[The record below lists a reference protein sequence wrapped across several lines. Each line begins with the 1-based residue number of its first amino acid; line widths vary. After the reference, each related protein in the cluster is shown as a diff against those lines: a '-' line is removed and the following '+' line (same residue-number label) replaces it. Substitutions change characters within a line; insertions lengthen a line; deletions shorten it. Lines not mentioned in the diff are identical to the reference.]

1 MSPSARPGR
10 WATTPCP
17 AWSGRSRRSTASS
30 RPPTAR
36 RCSSTSPKQ
45 RPWTRPSAVR
55 RPSRSRRAPDVAGN
69 LRALRRRI
77 RSTQSTKKIFSA
89 QELIAGARIV
99 RAQARV
105 EASKPYAREI
115 TRVLS
120 ALASSASLDH
130 PLLTERQ
137 DARRAA
143 VLVITSDRGFAG
155 SYNVNVLR
163 RTEELLSLLRQEGK
177 EPVLYVVGRKGETY
191 YSFRDRPFEESFT
204 GFSEQPNYADA
215 QQVGRALI
223 DAFTAGEDDVDG
235 GPGEDDILG
244 VDELHIVYTEF
255 RSLLAQV
262 PVAKRM
268 APLEVE
274 EVEEFDY
281 EREDRAA
288 GRTGDSG
295 VPTSYEF
302 EPSAEM
308 LLDALLPKYIT
319 TRIYAAMLEAAASES
334 ASRRRAMK
342 SASDNAEEL
351 AKNLSRQANQAR
363 QAEIT
368 QEISEIVGGADAL
381 VSAGADD

>member
-1 MSPSARPGR
+1 V
-10 WATTPCP
+10 
-17 AWSGRSRRSTASS
+17 AS
-30 RPPTAR
+30 
-36 RCSSTSPKQ
+36 
-45 RPWTRPSAVR
+45 
-55 RPSRSRRAPDVAGN
+55 N

-77 RSTQSTKKIFSA
+77 RSTKSTKKIFSA

-191 YSFRDRPFEESFT
+191 YSFRNRAVAETFT
-204 GFSEQPNYADA
+204 GFSEQPGYADA
-215 QQVGRALI
+215 QRVGEQLI
-223 DAFTAGEDDVDG
+223 AAFTAGEDDDETGAGADG
-235 GPGEDDILG
+235 ILG

-255 RSLLAQV
+255 RSLLAQI

-281 EREDRAA
+281 EREDRDSGVTA
-288 GRTGDSG
+288 GTGDSG

-302 EPSAEM
+302 EPSPDA
-308 LLDALLPKYIT
+308 LLDALLPKYVT
-319 TRIYAAMLEAAASES
+319 TRIFAAMLESAASES

>member
-1 MSPSARPGR
+1 MA
-10 WATTPCP
+10 
-17 AWSGRSRRSTASS
+17 AS
-30 RPPTAR
+30 
-36 RCSSTSPKQ
+36 
-45 RPWTRPSAVR
+45 
-55 RPSRSRRAPDVAGN
+55 

-137 DARRAA
+137 DPQRAA

-163 RTEELLSLLRQEGK
+163 RTEELLSLLRNEGK
-177 EPVLYVVGRKGETY
+177 EPLLYVVGRKGETY
-191 YSFRDRPFEESFT
+191 YSFRHRDMVDTFT
-204 GFSEQPNYADA
+204 GFSEQPTYPDA
-215 QQVGRALI
+215 QRVGEELI
-223 DAFTAGEDDVDG
+223 AAFTAGEDDEEGGGAGADG
-235 GPGEDDILG
+235 ILG

-255 RSLLAQV
+255 RSLLSQV

-281 EREDRAA
+281 EREDRE
-288 GRTGDSG
+288 GGKQVGDSG

-302 EPSAEM
+302 EPSAEG

-351 AKNLSRQANQAR
+351 AKNLSRQANPAR
-363 QAEIT
+363 QA
-368 QEISEIVGGADAL
+368 
-381 VSAGADD
+381 

>member
-1 MSPSARPGR
+1 
-10 WATTPCP
+10 
-17 AWSGRSRRSTASS
+17 
-30 RPPTAR
+30 
-36 RCSSTSPKQ
+36 
-45 RPWTRPSAVR
+45 
-55 RPSRSRRAPDVAGN
+55 VAGS

-120 ALASSASLDH
+120 ALAGSASLDH
-130 PLLTERQ
+130 PLLTERE
-137 DARRAA
+137 RPNRVA

-163 RTEELLSLLRQEGK
+163 RTEELLGLLRNEGK
-177 EPVLYVVGRKGETY
+177 DPQLYVVGRKGETY
-191 YSFRDRPFEESFT
+191 YRFRDRDMADTWT
-204 GFSEQPNYADA
+204 GFSEQPGYADA
-215 QQVGRALI
+215 QEVGRTLI
-223 DAFTAGEDDVDG
+223 EAFTAGADDEDG
-235 GPGEDDILG
+235 GAGADGIFG

-255 RSLLAQV
+255 RSLLSQV

-274 EVEEFDY
+274 EVEEFRD
-281 EREDRAA
+281 ERDEQLQAE
-288 GRTGDSG
+288 RTSD

-302 EPSAEM
+302 EPSAEA

>member
-1 MSPSARPGR
+1 M
-10 WATTPCP
+10 
-17 AWSGRSRRSTASS
+17 
-30 RPPTAR
+30 
-36 RCSSTSPKQ
+36 
-45 RPWTRPSAVR
+45 
-55 RPSRSRRAPDVAGN
+55 AGS

-137 DARRAA
+137 NPKRAA

-163 RTEELLSLLRQEGK
+163 RTEELLALLRQEGK

-191 YSFRDRPFEESFT
+191 YSFRDREMAQTFT
-204 GFSEQPNYADA
+204 GFSEQPAYENA
-215 QQVGRALI
+215 QEVGSALI
-223 DAFTAGEDDVDG
+223 DVFTAGADDDEGGAGADG
-235 GPGEDDILG
+235 ILG
-244 VDELHIVYTEF
+244 VDELHIVFTEF
-255 RSLLAQV
+255 RSLLSQV

-281 EREDRAA
+281 EREDRES
-288 GRTGDSG
+288 GTGTDSG

-302 EPSAEM
+302 EPSAEG
-308 LLDALLPKYIT
+308 LLDALLPKYIS

-381 VSAGADD
+381 VTAGAND

>member
-1 MSPSARPGR
+1 M
-10 WATTPCP
+10 
-17 AWSGRSRRSTASS
+17 
-30 RPPTAR
+30 
-36 RCSSTSPKQ
+36 
-45 RPWTRPSAVR
+45 
-55 RPSRSRRAPDVAGN
+55 AGS

-99 RAQARV
+99 RAQNRV
-105 EASKPYAREI
+105 EASKPYAHEI

-120 ALASSASLDH
+120 ALAGSASLDH
-130 PLLTERQ
+130 PLLTERP

-163 RTEELLSLLRQEGK
+163 RTEELLGLLRNEGK

-191 YSFRDRPFEESFT
+191 YRFRDREFADSWT
-204 GFSEQPNYADA
+204 GFSEQPGYADA
-215 QQVGRALI
+215 QEVGRTLI
-223 DAFTAGEDDVDG
+223 DVFTAGEDDDEGGAGADG
-235 GPGEDDILG
+235 ILG

-255 RSLLAQV
+255 RSLLSQV

-268 APLEVE
+268 APLVVE
-274 EVEEFDY
+274 EVDEFSD
-281 EREDRAA
+281 EQDSP
-288 GRTGDSG
+288 GRSSE

-302 EPSAEM
+302 EPSAEA
-308 LLDALLPKYIT
+308 LLDALLPKYVT

-381 VSAGADD
+381 VSAGSDD

>member
-1 MSPSARPGR
+1 MA
-10 WATTPCP
+10 
-17 AWSGRSRRSTASS
+17 AS
-30 RPPTAR
+30 
-36 RCSSTSPKQ
+36 
-45 RPWTRPSAVR
+45 
-55 RPSRSRRAPDVAGN
+55 

-137 DARRAA
+137 NPERAG

-191 YSFRDRPFEESFT
+191 YSFRNRDMVQTFT
-204 GFSEQPNYADA
+204 GFSEQPRYENA
-215 QQVGRALI
+215 QEVGSALI
-223 DAFTAGEDDVDG
+223 DAFTAGEDDDETGGAGDDG
-235 GPGEDDILG
+235 VLG

-281 EREDRAA
+281 EREERES
-288 GRTGDSG
+288 GHTGDSG

-302 EPSAEM
+302 EPSAEA
-308 LLDALLPKYIT
+308 LLDALLPKYIN
-319 TRIYAAMLEAAASES
+319 TRIYAALIDAAASES
-334 ASRRRAMK
+334 AARRRAMK
-342 SASDNAEEL
+342 AATDNAEEMIGDL
-351 AKNLSRQANQAR
+351 TREMNSAR
-363 QAEIT
+363 QAAIT

-381 VSAGADD
+381 VSANADD

>member
-1 MSPSARPGR
+1 MA
-10 WATTPCP
+10 
-17 AWSGRSRRSTASS
+17 AS
-30 RPPTAR
+30 
-36 RCSSTSPKQ
+36 
-45 RPWTRPSAVR
+45 
-55 RPSRSRRAPDVAGN
+55 

-120 ALASSASLDH
+120 ALASSASLQH
-130 PLLTERQ
+130 PLLSEPEST
-137 DARRAA
+137 RRAA

-163 RTEELLSLLRQEGK
+163 RTEELLGLLRQEGK

-191 YSFRDRPFEESFT
+191 YSFRDRPVTETFT
-204 GFSEQPNYADA
+204 GFSEQPKYTDA
-215 QQVGRALI
+215 QEVGEVLI
-223 DAFTAGEDDVDG
+223 DAFLAGQDDDESNDEG
-235 GPGEDDILG
+235 S

-255 RSLLAQV
+255 RSLLSQV

-268 APLEVE
+268 APMVIED
-274 EVEEFDY
+274 VEEFDY

-288 GRTGDSG
+288 GGEASARENSTG

-302 EPSAEM
+302 EPSPDA
-308 LLDALLPKYIT
+308 LLDALLPKYVT

-381 VSAGADD
+381 VSANAED

>member
-1 MSPSARPGR
+1 M
-10 WATTPCP
+10 
-17 AWSGRSRRSTASS
+17 
-30 RPPTAR
+30 
-36 RCSSTSPKQ
+36 
-45 RPWTRPSAVR
+45 
-55 RPSRSRRAPDVAGN
+55 AGS

-99 RAQARV
+99 RAQNRV

-120 ALASSASLDH
+120 ALAGSASLDH
-130 PLLTERQ
+130 PLLTERP
-137 DARRAA
+137 DAGRVA

-163 RTEELLSLLRQEGK
+163 RTEELLGLLRNEGK

-191 YSFRDRPFEESFT
+191 YRFRDREFADSWT
-204 GFSEQPNYADA
+204 GFSEQPNYTDA
-215 QQVGRALI
+215 QEVGSTLI
-223 DAFTAGEDDVDG
+223 DAFTAGEDDETGNADG
-235 GPGEDDILG
+235 ILG

-255 RSLLAQV
+255 RSLLSQV

-268 APLEVE
+268 APLVVE
-274 EVEEFDY
+274 EVDEFRD
-281 EREDRAA
+281 ERDQPE
-288 GRTGDSG
+288 RTSE

-302 EPSAEM
+302 EPSAEA
-308 LLDALLPKYIT
+308 LLDALLPKYVT

>member
-1 MSPSARPGR
+1 MA
-10 WATTPCP
+10 
-17 AWSGRSRRSTASS
+17 AS
-30 RPPTAR
+30 
-36 RCSSTSPKQ
+36 
-45 RPWTRPSAVR
+45 
-55 RPSRSRRAPDVAGN
+55 

-105 EASKPYAREI
+105 EASKPYSREI

-130 PLLTERQ
+130 PLLTDRENP
-137 DARRAA
+137 RRAA

-177 EPVLYVVGRKGETY
+177 EPLLYVVGRKGETY
-191 YSFRDRPFEESFT
+191 YSFRNRDMEETFT
-204 GFSEQPNYADA
+204 GFSEQPHYENA
-215 QQVGRALI
+215 QEVGSALI
-223 DAFTAGEDDVDG
+223 EAFTAGEDDVDG
-235 GPGEDDILG
+235 GPGEDDVMG

-255 RSLLAQV
+255 RSLLSQV

-274 EVEEFDY
+274 EFDY
-281 EREDRAA
+281 EREDREH
-288 GRTGDSG
+288 GQTGDSG

-302 EPSAEM
+302 EPSAES
-308 LLDALLPKYIT
+308 LLDALLPKYVT
-319 TRIYAAMLEAAASES
+319 TRIFAAMLESAASES

>member
-1 MSPSARPGR
+1 MA
-10 WATTPCP
+10 
-17 AWSGRSRRSTASS
+17 AS
-30 RPPTAR
+30 
-36 RCSSTSPKQ
+36 
-45 RPWTRPSAVR
+45 
-55 RPSRSRRAPDVAGN
+55 

-77 RSTQSTKKIFSA
+77 RSTRSTKKIFSA

-191 YSFRDRPFEESFT
+191 YSFRNREMADTFT
-204 GFSEQPNYADA
+204 GFSEQPNYPDA
-215 QQVGRALI
+215 QRVGQELI
-223 DAFTAGEDDVDG
+223 EAFTAGEDDDREGGDG
-235 GPGEDDILG
+235 GAGADGILG

-255 RSLLAQV
+255 RSLLSQV

-281 EREDRAA
+281 EREDRESGTAA
-288 GRTGDSG
+288 GTGDSG

-302 EPSAEM
+302 EPSAEG

-381 VSAGADD
+381 VSSGTGD

>member
-1 MSPSARPGR
+1 M
-10 WATTPCP
+10 
-17 AWSGRSRRSTASS
+17 
-30 RPPTAR
+30 
-36 RCSSTSPKQ
+36 
-45 RPWTRPSAVR
+45 
-55 RPSRSRRAPDVAGN
+55 AGT

-77 RSTQSTKKIFSA
+77 RSTRSTKKIFSA

-99 RAQARV
+99 KAQARV

-137 DARRAA
+137 NPQRAG

-163 RTEELLSLLRQEGK
+163 RTEELLSLLRNEGK

-191 YSFRDRPFEESFT
+191 YSFRDRAMAQTFT
-204 GFSEQPNYADA
+204 GFSEQPHYENA
-215 QQVGRALI
+215 QEVGSVLI
-223 DAFTAGEDDVDG
+223 DVFTAGEDDDEGGAGADG
-235 GPGEDDILG
+235 ILG

-281 EREDRAA
+281 EREDREH
-288 GRTGDSG
+288 GHTGSDSG

-302 EPSAEM
+302 EPSAEG
-308 LLDALLPKYIT
+308 LLDALLPKYVT

-368 QEISEIVGGADAL
+368 QELSEIVGGSEAL
-381 VSAGADD
+381 AAATSGD

>member
-1 MSPSARPGR
+1 M
-10 WATTPCP
+10 
-17 AWSGRSRRSTASS
+17 
-30 RPPTAR
+30 
-36 RCSSTSPKQ
+36 
-45 RPWTRPSAVR
+45 
-55 RPSRSRRAPDVAGN
+55 AGN

-120 ALASSASLDH
+120 ALAGSASLDH

-191 YSFRDRPFEESFT
+191 YSFRNRPVAETFT
-204 GFSEQPNYADA
+204 GFSDA
-215 QQVGRALI
+215 QRVGEQLI
-223 DAFTAGEDDVDG
+223 AAFTAGEDDDETDAGADG
-235 GPGEDDILG
+235 VLG
-244 VDELHIVYTEF
+244 VDELHIVFTEF
-255 RSLLAQV
+255 RSLLAQI

-281 EREDRAA
+281 EREDRAS
-288 GRTGDSG
+288 GVITGDSG

-302 EPSAEM
+302 EPSPDA
-308 LLDALLPKYIT
+308 LLDALLPKYVT
-319 TRIYAAMLEAAASES
+319 TRIFAAMLESAASES

-381 VSAGADD
+381 VAANAEE

>member
-1 MSPSARPGR
+1 VA
-10 WATTPCP
+10 
-17 AWSGRSRRSTASS
+17 AS
-30 RPPTAR
+30 
-36 RCSSTSPKQ
+36 
-45 RPWTRPSAVR
+45 
-55 RPSRSRRAPDVAGN
+55 

-120 ALASSASLDH
+120 ALAASASLDH
-130 PLLTERQ
+130 PLLTERENPQ
-137 DARRAA
+137 RAA

-163 RTEELLSLLRQEGK
+163 RTEELLALLRQEGK

-191 YSFRDRPFEESFT
+191 YSFRQRDMEDSFT
-204 GFSEQPNYADA
+204 GFSEQPRYENA
-215 QQVGRALI
+215 QEVGEALI
-223 DAFTAGEDDVDG
+223 AAFTAGQDDAKGNADG
-235 GPGEDDILG
+235 VVG

-255 RSLLAQV
+255 RSLLSQV

-281 EREDRAA
+281 EREDREQGVAPSA
-288 GRTGDSG
+288 ESSG

-302 EPSAEM
+302 EPSAEA
-308 LLDALLPKYIT
+308 LLDALLPKYVT
-319 TRIYAAMLEAAASES
+319 TRIFAAMLEAAASES

-381 VSAGADD
+381 VAANADD

>member
-1 MSPSARPGR
+1 M
-10 WATTPCP
+10 
-17 AWSGRSRRSTASS
+17 
-30 RPPTAR
+30 
-36 RCSSTSPKQ
+36 
-45 RPWTRPSAVR
+45 
-55 RPSRSRRAPDVAGN
+55 AGN

-77 RSTQSTKKIFSA
+77 RSTKSTKKIFSA

-137 DARRAA
+137 NPRRAA

-191 YSFRDRPFEESFT
+191 YRFRDREMADTFT
-204 GFSEQPNYADA
+204 GFSEQPSYPDA
-215 QQVGRALI
+215 QAVGRALI
-223 DAFTAGEDDVDG
+223 DVFTAGEDDDESGGAGADG
-235 GPGEDDILG
+235 VLG

-255 RSLLAQV
+255 RSLLSQV

-281 EREDRAA
+281 EREDREA
-288 GRTGDSG
+288 GRTGESRI
-295 VPTSYEF
+295 PTSYEF
-302 EPSAEM
+302 EPSAEA
-308 LLDALLPKYIT
+308 LLDALLPKYVT

-351 AKNLSRQANQAR
+351 AKNLARQANQIR
-363 QAEIT
+363 QADIT
-368 QEISEIVGGADAL
+368 QEISEIVGGSDAL
-381 VSAGADD
+381 VSANADD

>member
-1 MSPSARPGR
+1 MA
-10 WATTPCP
+10 
-17 AWSGRSRRSTASS
+17 AS
-30 RPPTAR
+30 
-36 RCSSTSPKQ
+36 
-45 RPWTRPSAVR
+45 
-55 RPSRSRRAPDVAGN
+55 

-130 PLLTERQ
+130 PLLTERENPQ
-137 DARRAA
+137 RAA

-163 RTEELLSLLRQEGK
+163 RTEELLSLLRKEGK

-191 YSFRDRPFEESFT
+191 YSFRDREMAQTFT
-204 GFSEQPNYADA
+204 GFSEQPGYENA
-215 QQVGRALI
+215 QEVGTALI
-223 DAFTAGEDDVDG
+223 DVFTAGEDDDEGGAGADG
-235 GPGEDDILG
+235 IYG

-255 RSLLAQV
+255 RSLLSQV

-281 EREDRAA
+281 EAEDRAA
-288 GRTGDSG
+288 GKTDDSG

-302 EPSAEM
+302 EPSAEG
-308 LLDALLPKYIT
+308 LLDALLPKYVT

-351 AKNLSRQANQAR
+351 AKTLSRQANQAR

-368 QEISEIVGGADAL
+368 QEISEIVGGSDAL
-381 VSAGADD
+381 VSAGAND

>member
-1 MSPSARPGR
+1 MA
-10 WATTPCP
+10 
-17 AWSGRSRRSTASS
+17 AS
-30 RPPTAR
+30 
-36 RCSSTSPKQ
+36 
-45 RPWTRPSAVR
+45 
-55 RPSRSRRAPDVAGN
+55 

-120 ALASSASLDH
+120 ALASSTSLDH
-130 PLLTERQ
+130 PLLTEREHP
-137 DARRAA
+137 RRAA

-163 RTEELLSLLRQEGK
+163 RTEELLALLRQEGK

-191 YSFRDRPFEESFT
+191 YSFRDREMAATFT
-204 GFSEQPNYADA
+204 GFSEQPAYENA
-215 QQVGRALI
+215 QEVGSQLI
-223 DAFTAGEDDVDG
+223 DVFAAGEDDEDG
-235 GPGEDDILG
+235 GVGADGILG

-255 RSLLAQV
+255 RSLLSQV

-281 EREDRAA
+281 EREDREHGAA
-288 GRTGDSG
+288 GDSG

-302 EPSAEM
+302 EPSAEG
-308 LLDALLPKYIT
+308 LLDALLPKYVT

-368 QEISEIVGGADAL
+368 QEISEIVGGSDAL
-381 VSAGADD
+381 VSAGSGD

>member
-1 MSPSARPGR
+1 MA
-10 WATTPCP
+10 
-17 AWSGRSRRSTASS
+17 AS
-30 RPPTAR
+30 
-36 RCSSTSPKQ
+36 
-45 RPWTRPSAVR
+45 
-55 RPSRSRRAPDVAGN
+55 

-99 RAQARV
+99 KAQARV

-137 DARRAA
+137 NPKRAG

-191 YSFRDRPFEESFT
+191 YSFRHREMEETFT
-204 GFSEQPNYADA
+204 GFSEQPKYVDA
-215 QQVGRALI
+215 QDVGSVLI
-223 DAFTAGEDDVDG
+223 DAFTAGEDDEEGGAGAGADG
-235 GPGEDDILG
+235 VLG

-255 RSLLAQV
+255 RSLLSQV

-281 EREDRAA
+281 EAEDRAA

-302 EPSAEM
+302 EPSAEG
-308 LLDALLPKYIT
+308 LLDALLPKYVT

-368 QEISEIVGGADAL
+368 QEISEIVGGSDAL
-381 VSAGADD
+381 VSANAGD

>member
-1 MSPSARPGR
+1 M
-10 WATTPCP
+10 
-17 AWSGRSRRSTASS
+17 
-30 RPPTAR
+30 
-36 RCSSTSPKQ
+36 
-45 RPWTRPSAVR
+45 
-55 RPSRSRRAPDVAGN
+55 AGS

-120 ALASSASLDH
+120 ALAGSASLDH
-130 PLLTERQ
+130 PLLTERSG
-137 DARRAA
+137 ARRVA

-163 RTEELLSLLRQEGK
+163 RTEELLGLLRNEGK

-191 YSFRDRPFEESFT
+191 YRFRDRAIVDSWT
-204 GFSEQPNYADA
+204 GFSEQPGYEDA
-215 QQVGRALI
+215 QEVGRALI
-223 DAFTAGEDDVDG
+223 DAFTAGEDDDETGGGADG
-235 GPGEDDILG
+235 IEG

-255 RSLLAQV
+255 RSLLSQV

-268 APLEVE
+268 APLVVE
-274 EVEEFDY
+274 EVDEFRDEAPAA
-281 EREDRAA
+281 ERNSE
-288 GRTGDSG
+288 

-302 EPSAEM
+302 EPSAEA

-351 AKNLSRQANQAR
+351 AKNLARQANQAR

-381 VSAGADD
+381 VTAGSDN

>member
-1 MSPSARPGR
+1 VA
-10 WATTPCP
+10 
-17 AWSGRSRRSTASS
+17 AS
-30 RPPTAR
+30 
-36 RCSSTSPKQ
+36 
-45 RPWTRPSAVR
+45 
-55 RPSRSRRAPDVAGN
+55 

-120 ALASSASLDH
+120 ALASSASLEH

-143 VLVITSDRGFAG
+143 VLVVTSDRGFAG

-191 YSFRDRPFEESFT
+191 YSFRDRPMEQTFT
-204 GFSEQPNYADA
+204 GFSEQPGYADA
-215 QQVGRALI
+215 QGVGGALI
-223 DAFTAGEDDVDG
+223 EAFTAGEGDHEGRADAG
-235 GPGEDDILG
+235 RG

-281 EREDRAA
+281 EREDREA

-302 EPSAEM
+302 EPSAEA
-308 LLDALLPKYIT
+308 LLDALLPKYVT

-381 VSAGADD
+381 VTAGADD

>member
-1 MSPSARPGR
+1 MA
-10 WATTPCP
+10 A
-17 AWSGRSRRSTASS
+17 
-30 RPPTAR
+30 
-36 RCSSTSPKQ
+36 
-45 RPWTRPSAVR
+45 
-55 RPSRSRRAPDVAGN
+55 N

-77 RSTQSTKKIFSA
+77 RSTRSTKKIFSA

-137 DARRAA
+137 DPRRAA

-191 YSFRDRPFEESFT
+191 YSFRNRPVAETFT
-204 GFSEQPNYADA
+204 GFSEQPNYPDA
-215 QQVGRALI
+215 QRVGEQLI
-223 DAFTAGEDDVDG
+223 TAFTAGEDDEDG
-235 GPGEDDILG
+235 GAGADGILG

-255 RSLLAQV
+255 RSLLAQI

-281 EREDRAA
+281 EREDRASGTA
-288 GRTGDSG
+288 GTGDSG

-302 EPSAEM
+302 EPSPDA
-308 LLDALLPKYIT
+308 LLDALLPKYVT
-319 TRIYAAMLEAAASES
+319 TRIFAAMLESAASES

>member
-1 MSPSARPGR
+1 MA
-10 WATTPCP
+10 
-17 AWSGRSRRSTASS
+17 AS
-30 RPPTAR
+30 
-36 RCSSTSPKQ
+36 
-45 RPWTRPSAVR
+45 
-55 RPSRSRRAPDVAGN
+55 

-120 ALASSASLDH
+120 ALAGSASLDH

-191 YSFRDRPFEESFT
+191 YSFRDRPMAQTFT
-204 GFSEQPNYADA
+204 GFSEQPGYVNA
-215 QQVGRALI
+215 QEVGSVLI
-223 DAFTAGEDDVDG
+223 DAFTAGQDDEDG
-235 GPGEDDILG
+235 GAGADGILG

-255 RSLLAQV
+255 RSLLSQV

-274 EVEEFDY
+274 EGDGFRD
-281 EREDRAA
+281 ERDEPQH
-288 GRTGDSG
+288 TSE

-302 EPSAEM
+302 EPSAEA
-308 LLDALLPKYIT
+308 LLDAL
-319 TRIYAAMLEAAASES
+319 
-334 ASRRRAMK
+334 
-342 SASDNAEEL
+342 
-351 AKNLSRQANQAR
+351 
-363 QAEIT
+363 
-368 QEISEIVGGADAL
+368 
-381 VSAGADD
+381 

>member
-1 MSPSARPGR
+1 MA
-10 WATTPCP
+10 
-17 AWSGRSRRSTASS
+17 AS
-30 RPPTAR
+30 
-36 RCSSTSPKQ
+36 
-45 RPWTRPSAVR
+45 
-55 RPSRSRRAPDVAGN
+55 

-137 DARRAA
+137 NPRRAG

-163 RTEELLSLLRQEGK
+163 RTEELLALLRQEGK

-191 YSFRDRPFEESFT
+191 YSFRDREMAQTFT
-204 GFSEQPNYADA
+204 GFSEQPAYENA
-215 QQVGRALI
+215 QEVGTALI
-223 DAFTAGEDDVDG
+223 EVFTAGEDDEDG
-235 GPGEDDILG
+235 GPGADNILG
-244 VDELHIVYTEF
+244 VDELHIVFTEF
-255 RSLLAQV
+255 RSLLSQV

-281 EREDRAA
+281 EREDRESGTAD
-288 GRTGDSG
+288 DSG
-295 VPTSYEF
+295 IPTSYEF
-302 EPSAEM
+302 EPSAEG

-368 QEISEIVGGADAL
+368 QEISEIVGGSDAL
-381 VSAGADD
+381 VSAGSSD

>member
-1 MSPSARPGR
+1 M
-10 WATTPCP
+10 
-17 AWSGRSRRSTASS
+17 
-30 RPPTAR
+30 
-36 RCSSTSPKQ
+36 
-45 RPWTRPSAVR
+45 
-55 RPSRSRRAPDVAGN
+55 AGS

-120 ALASSASLDH
+120 ALAGSASLDH
-130 PLLTERQ
+130 PLLTERENP
-137 DARRAA
+137 RRVA

-163 RTEELLSLLRQEGK
+163 RTEELLALLRNEGK
-177 EPVLYVVGRKGETY
+177 EPLLYVVGRKGETY
-191 YSFRDRPFEESFT
+191 YRFRDRDMEETWT
-204 GFSEQPNYADA
+204 GFSEQPGYENA
-215 QQVGRALI
+215 QDIGRTLI
-223 DAFTAGEDDVDG
+223 AAFTAGEDDDETG
-235 GPGEDDILG
+235 AGADDVLG

-255 RSLLAQV
+255 RSLLSQV
-262 PVAKRM
+262 PVANRM
-268 APLEVE
+268 APLVVE
-274 EVEEFDY
+274 EVDELRDDRDAQVEEARSSDITP
-281 EREDRAA
+281 A
-288 GRTGDSG
+288 
-295 VPTSYEF
+295 YEF
-302 EPSAEM
+302 EPSAEQ
-308 LLDALLPKYIT
+308 LLDALLPKYVT
-319 TRIYAAMLEAAASES
+319 TRIYAALLEAAASES

-351 AKNLSRQANQAR
+351 AKNLARQANQAR

-381 VSAGADD
+381 VSANADD

>member
-1 MSPSARPGR
+1 M
-10 WATTPCP
+10 
-17 AWSGRSRRSTASS
+17 
-30 RPPTAR
+30 
-36 RCSSTSPKQ
+36 
-45 RPWTRPSAVR
+45 
-55 RPSRSRRAPDVAGN
+55 AGN

-137 DARRAA
+137 NPRRAA

-191 YSFRDRPFEESFT
+191 YSFRHREMAQTFT
-204 GFSEQPNYADA
+204 GFSEQPKYDDA
-215 QQVGRALI
+215 AEVGHVLI
-223 DAFTAGEDDVDG
+223 DAFTAGEDDHLEDG
-235 GPGEDDILG
+235 AGGSAGPDGVLG

-255 RSLLAQV
+255 RSLLSQV

-281 EREDRAA
+281 EREDREH
-288 GRTGDSG
+288 GVTGDSG

-302 EPSAEM
+302 EPSAEA
-308 LLDALLPKYIT
+308 LLDALLPKYVT
-319 TRIYAAMLEAAASES
+319 TRIFAAMLESAASES

-368 QEISEIVGGADAL
+368 QEISEIVGGSDAL
-381 VSAGADD
+381 VSAGSGD

>member
-1 MSPSARPGR
+1 M
-10 WATTPCP
+10 
-17 AWSGRSRRSTASS
+17 
-30 RPPTAR
+30 
-36 RCSSTSPKQ
+36 
-45 RPWTRPSAVR
+45 
-55 RPSRSRRAPDVAGN
+55 AGS

-137 DARRAA
+137 NPKRAA

-191 YSFRDRPFEESFT
+191 YSFRDRAMEETFT
-204 GFSEQPNYADA
+204 GFSEQPHYENA
-215 QQVGRALI
+215 QEVGTALI
-223 DAFTAGEDDVDG
+223 EVFTAGADDEEGGAGADG
-235 GPGEDDILG
+235 ILG

-281 EREDRAA
+281 EREDREHGSASD
-288 GRTGDSG
+288 DSG

-302 EPSAEM
+302 EPSAEG
-308 LLDALLPKYIT
+308 LLDALLPKYVT

-368 QEISEIVGGADAL
+368 QEISEIVGGSDAL
-381 VSAGADD
+381 VSAGASD

>member
-1 MSPSARPGR
+1 M
-10 WATTPCP
+10 
-17 AWSGRSRRSTASS
+17 
-30 RPPTAR
+30 
-36 RCSSTSPKQ
+36 
-45 RPWTRPSAVR
+45 
-55 RPSRSRRAPDVAGN
+55 AGN

-120 ALASSASLDH
+120 ALAESASLEH
-130 PLLTERQ
+130 PMLTERENP
-137 DARRAA
+137 RRAA

-163 RTEELLSLLRQEGK
+163 RTEELLGLLREEGK

-191 YSFRDRPFEESFT
+191 YSFRQREMEETFT
-204 GFSEQPNYADA
+204 GFSEQPRYEDA
-215 QQVGRALI
+215 QRAGEALI
-223 DAFTAGEDDVDG
+223 AAFTAGSEDEAG
-235 GPGEDDILG
+235 GPGVG

-255 RSLLAQV
+255 RSLLSQV

-268 APLEVE
+268 VPLVVE

-288 GRTGDSG
+288 GRTSEGRLP
-295 VPTSYEF
+295 VSYEF
-302 EPSAEM
+302 EPSADA
-308 LLDALLPKYIT
+308 LLDALLPKYVT
-319 TRIYAAMLEAAASES
+319 TRIYAAMLESAASES

-351 AKNLSRQANQAR
+351 AKTLSRQANQAR

-381 VSAGADD
+381 VTANSED

>member
-1 MSPSARPGR
+1 MA
-10 WATTPCP
+10 
-17 AWSGRSRRSTASS
+17 AS
-30 RPPTAR
+30 
-36 RCSSTSPKQ
+36 
-45 RPWTRPSAVR
+45 
-55 RPSRSRRAPDVAGN
+55 

-137 DARRAA
+137 DPQRAA

-191 YSFRDRPFEESFT
+191 YSFRNRDMEETFT
-204 GFSEQPNYADA
+204 GFSEQPNYVDA
-215 QQVGRALI
+215 QEVGRVLI
-223 DAFTAGEDDVDG
+223 DAFTAGEDDDEGGAGADG
-235 GPGEDDILG
+235 MLG

-281 EREDRAA
+281 EREEREH
-288 GRTGDSG
+288 GQTGNDSG

-302 EPSAEM
+302 EPSAEG
-308 LLDALLPKYIT
+308 LLDALLPKYVT

-368 QEISEIVGGADAL
+368 QEISEIVGGSEAL
-381 VSAGADD
+381 VSASSGD

>member
-1 MSPSARPGR
+1 V
-10 WATTPCP
+10 
-17 AWSGRSRRSTASS
+17 AS
-30 RPPTAR
+30 
-36 RCSSTSPKQ
+36 
-45 RPWTRPSAVR
+45 
-55 RPSRSRRAPDVAGN
+55 N

-77 RSTQSTKKIFSA
+77 RSTKSTKKIFSA

-120 ALASSASLDH
+120 ALAGSASLDH

-177 EPVLYVVGRKGETY
+177 DPVLYVVGRKGETY
-191 YSFRDRPFEESFT
+191 YSFRDRPVAETFT
-204 GFSEQPNYADA
+204 GFSEQPNYTDA
-215 QQVGRALI
+215 QRVGEELI
-223 DAFTAGEDDVDG
+223 AAFTAGEDDDDETGAGADG
-235 GPGEDDILG
+235 VLG

-255 RSLLAQV
+255 RSLLAQI

-281 EREDRAA
+281 EREDRES
-288 GRTGDSG
+288 GVMVGDSG

-302 EPSAEM
+302 EPSPDA
-308 LLDALLPKYIT
+308 LLDALLPKYVT
-319 TRIYAAMLEAAASES
+319 TRIFAAMLESAASES

>member
-1 MSPSARPGR
+1 VA
-10 WATTPCP
+10 
-17 AWSGRSRRSTASS
+17 AS
-30 RPPTAR
+30 
-36 RCSSTSPKQ
+36 
-45 RPWTRPSAVR
+45 
-55 RPSRSRRAPDVAGN
+55 

-137 DARRAA
+137 NPRRAA

-163 RTEELLSLLRQEGK
+163 RTEELLALLRQEGK
-177 EPVLYVVGRKGETY
+177 DPVLYVVGRKGETY
-191 YSFRDRPFEESFT
+191 YSFRDREMAATFT
-204 GFSEQPNYADA
+204 GFSEQPGYEDA
-215 QQVGRALI
+215 QAVGSALI
-223 DAFTAGEDDVDG
+223 DVFVAGEDDEDG
-235 GPGEDDILG
+235 GAGADGILG

-255 RSLLAQV
+255 RSLLSQV

-281 EREDRAA
+281 EREDREHGAA
-288 GRTGDSG
+288 GDSG

-302 EPSAEM
+302 EPSAEG
-308 LLDALLPKYIT
+308 LLDALLPKYVT

-368 QEISEIVGGADAL
+368 QEISEIVGGSDAL
-381 VSAGADD
+381 VSAGSAD

>member
-1 MSPSARPGR
+1 L
-10 WATTPCP
+10 TV
-17 AWSGRSRRSTASS
+17 AS
-30 RPPTAR
+30 
-36 RCSSTSPKQ
+36 
-45 RPWTRPSAVR
+45 
-55 RPSRSRRAPDVAGN
+55 N

-77 RSTQSTKKIFSA
+77 RSTKSTKKIFSA

-137 DARRAA
+137 NPRRAA

-163 RTEELLSLLRQEGK
+163 RTEELLALLRKEGK

-191 YSFRDRPFEESFT
+191 YSFRDRPMAETFT
-204 GFSEQPNYADA
+204 GFSEQPHYENA
-215 QQVGRALI
+215 QEVGSVLI
-223 DAFTAGEDDVDG
+223 DVFTAGEDDADG
-235 GPGEDDILG
+235 GAGADGVLG

-255 RSLLAQV
+255 RSLLSQV

-281 EREDRAA
+281 EREDREHGQAA
-288 GRTGDSG
+288 GDSG

-302 EPSAEM
+302 EPSAEG
-308 LLDALLPKYIT
+308 LLDALLPKYVT
-319 TRIYAAMLEAAASES
+319 TRIYAAMPEALAAASS
-334 ASRRRAMK
+334 G
-342 SASDNAEEL
+342 D
-351 AKNLSRQANQAR
+351 
-363 QAEIT
+363 
-368 QEISEIVGGADAL
+368 
-381 VSAGADD
+381 

>member
-1 MSPSARPGR
+1 M
-10 WATTPCP
+10 
-17 AWSGRSRRSTASS
+17 ASS
-30 RPPTAR
+30 
-36 RCSSTSPKQ
+36 
-45 RPWTRPSAVR
+45 
-55 RPSRSRRAPDVAGN
+55 

-130 PLLTERQ
+130 PLLTERENPQ
-137 DARRAA
+137 RSA

-163 RTEELLSLLRQEGK
+163 RTEELLALLRKEGK

-191 YSFRDRPFEESFT
+191 YSFRDREMAETFT
-204 GFSEQPNYADA
+204 GFSEQPAYENA
-215 QQVGRALI
+215 QEVGSALI
-223 DAFTAGEDDVDG
+223 DVFTAGADDEEGGAGADG
-235 GPGEDDILG
+235 ILG
-244 VDELHIVYTEF
+244 VDELHIVFTEF
-255 RSLLAQV
+255 RSLLSQV

-281 EREDRAA
+281 EREDREA
-288 GRTGDSG
+288 GTGDDSG
-295 VPTSYEF
+295 IPTSYEF
-302 EPSAEM
+302 EPSAEG
-308 LLDALLPKYIT
+308 LLDALLPKYVT

-381 VSAGADD
+381 VSAGSDD

>member
-1 MSPSARPGR
+1 MA
-10 WATTPCP
+10 
-17 AWSGRSRRSTASS
+17 AS
-30 RPPTAR
+30 
-36 RCSSTSPKQ
+36 
-45 RPWTRPSAVR
+45 
-55 RPSRSRRAPDVAGN
+55 

-130 PLLTERQ
+130 PLLSERQ
-137 DARRAA
+137 NPRRAA

-191 YSFRDRPFEESFT
+191 YSFRDREMAETFT
-204 GFSEQPNYADA
+204 GFSEQPGYEDA
-215 QQVGRALI
+215 QRVGSALI
-223 DAFTAGEDDVDG
+223 DVFTAGEDDEDG
-235 GPGEDDILG
+235 DAGADGILG

-255 RSLLAQV
+255 RSLLSQV

-281 EREDRAA
+281 EREDRESSAA
-288 GRTGDSG
+288 SGGSGDSG

-302 EPSAEM
+302 EPSAEG
-308 LLDALLPKYIT
+308 LLDALLPKYVT

-368 QEISEIVGGADAL
+368 QEISEIVGGSDAL
-381 VSAGADD
+381 VSAGAGD

>member
-1 MSPSARPGR
+1 
-10 WATTPCP
+10 
-17 AWSGRSRRSTASS
+17 
-30 RPPTAR
+30 
-36 RCSSTSPKQ
+36 
-45 RPWTRPSAVR
+45 
-55 RPSRSRRAPDVAGN
+55 
-69 LRALRRRI
+69 
-77 RSTQSTKKIFSA
+77 
-89 QELIAGARIV
+89 
-99 RAQARV
+99 V

-137 DARRAA
+137 NPKRAG

-163 RTEELLSLLRQEGK
+163 RTEELLSLLRKEGK
-177 EPVLYVVGRKGETY
+177 EPILYVVGRKGETY
-191 YSFRDRPFEESFT
+191 YSFRSRDMAETFT
-204 GFSEQPNYADA
+204 GFSEQPTYPDA
-215 QQVGRALI
+215 QNVGSVLI
-223 DAFTAGEDDVDG
+223 DAFTAGEDDLDG
-235 GPGEDDILG
+235 GPGADDVLG

-255 RSLLAQV
+255 RSLLSQV

-281 EREDRAA
+281 EREDREHGQA
-288 GRTGDSG
+288 GSDSG

-302 EPSAEM
+302 EPSAEG
-308 LLDALLPKYIT
+308 LLDALLPKYVT

-381 VSAGADD
+381 VTANAGD

>member
-1 MSPSARPGR
+1 V
-10 WATTPCP
+10 
-17 AWSGRSRRSTASS
+17 AS
-30 RPPTAR
+30 
-36 RCSSTSPKQ
+36 
-45 RPWTRPSAVR
+45 
-55 RPSRSRRAPDVAGN
+55 N

-77 RSTQSTKKIFSA
+77 RSTKSTKKIFSA

-191 YSFRDRPFEESFT
+191 YSFRDRAVEETFT
-204 GFSEQPNYADA
+204 GFSEQPDYVDA
-215 QQVGRALI
+215 QAVGGALI
-223 DAFTAGEDDVDG
+223 DAFTAGEDDDG
-235 GPGEDDILG
+235 TADAGRG

-281 EREDRAA
+281 EREDREA

-302 EPSAEM
+302 EPSAEA
-308 LLDALLPKYIT
+308 LLDALLPKYVT
-319 TRIYAAMLEAAASES
+319 TRIYAALLEAAASES